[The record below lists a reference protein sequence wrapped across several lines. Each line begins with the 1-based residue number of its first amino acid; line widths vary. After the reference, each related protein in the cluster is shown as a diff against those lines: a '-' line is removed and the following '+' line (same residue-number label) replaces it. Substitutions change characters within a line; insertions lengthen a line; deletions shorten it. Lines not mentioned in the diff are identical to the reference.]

1 MPVVP
6 EAATVVLTAAPT
18 AASVAAQML
27 TAAVTGSQL
36 RAVTQLSFLVLFD
49 AHRSREAGSLC
60 RTLSMTP

>member
-1 MPVVP
+1 MHTPHPLVSMAAQTRVGARMPVVP

-36 RAVTQLSFLVLFD
+36 
-49 AHRSREAGSLC
+49 
-60 RTLSMTP
+60 